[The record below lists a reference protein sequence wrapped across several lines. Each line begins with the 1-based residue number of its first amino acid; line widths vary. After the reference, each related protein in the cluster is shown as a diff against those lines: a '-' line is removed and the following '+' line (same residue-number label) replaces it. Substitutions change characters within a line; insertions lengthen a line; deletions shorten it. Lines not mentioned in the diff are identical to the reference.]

1 MLIGKE
7 VVELV
12 KLERP
17 DGPYIILESTSKAT
31 KTDEKSLYI
40 LEFKDNDTIKLV
52 INLLQYILIVLIG
65 QRSLV
70 LGKNL

>member
-1 MLIGKE
+1 MPKKMLIGKK

-12 KLERP
+12 NLARP

-40 LEFKDNDTIKLV
+40 LEFKENDTIKLV
-52 INLLQYILIVLIG
+52 IN
-65 QRSLV
+65 
-70 LGKNL
+70 NL